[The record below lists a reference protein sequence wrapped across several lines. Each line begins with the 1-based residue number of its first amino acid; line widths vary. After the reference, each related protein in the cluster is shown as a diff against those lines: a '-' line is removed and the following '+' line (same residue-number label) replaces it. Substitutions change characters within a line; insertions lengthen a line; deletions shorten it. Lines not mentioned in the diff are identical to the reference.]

1 MKIQYLIIFLIMEI
15 FVSEGQAM
23 SPKKGGASGQDI
35 SSCKIDYKGNG
46 KVSIQKE
53 REKPSLMCVGKAIC
67 GGKEIPVSCSLP
79 SESATCDQARSCS
92 PLSTGAELPRG
103 TVLKAEKT
111 TNFINFGLKS
121 KKDSK
126 LNAYIIEFFNSPFLM
141 GLKIIEGRQ
150 ENVLL
155 AKIDYATLIINR
167 YESSPNSC
175 EAILKGK
182 TSTYFTGKLPNGKAD
197 VTLRFKGADE
207 KNVINIA
214 LLDFVFNGGEDNKE
228 FETKPDQMIFSNDR
242 DCLDI
247 VARIKDFSN
256 IIIEFSPK
264 NLEARLKK

>member
-103 TVLKAEKT
+103 TVLKAENIPIFEEIK
-111 TNFINFGLKS
+111 IIS
-121 KKDSK
+121 EKKDSRGQGSK
-126 LNAYIIEFFNSPFLM
+126 AIKVEEIIELMIYNTYFNIARKVVGSNYYDMVLNMVGDRGFNFNFKGGSCNVGFYGMNTTYWKGYHLIGVTFKSKDPSLGADTFGIGWDFSCGEIRKRKESNFLIEDCSK
-141 GLKIIEGRQ
+141 LWKIISSGTRFDVSFDF
-150 ENVLL
+150 N
-155 AKIDYATLIINR
+155 KFKF
-167 YESSPNSC
+167 ESC
-175 EAILKGK
+175 H
-182 TSTYFTGKLPNGKAD
+182 
-197 VTLRFKGADE
+197 
-207 KNVINIA
+207 
-214 LLDFVFNGGEDNKE
+214 
-228 FETKPDQMIFSNDR
+228 
-242 DCLDI
+242 
-247 VARIKDFSN
+247 
-256 IIIEFSPK
+256 
-264 NLEARLKK
+264 